1 MKRLEEF
8 SRNWVKNLS
17 EWQDDWQKAKR
28 FFNSSLRN
36 LNLGDVETAA
46 NRLYF
51 SGERAAVAWLKKN
64 KVSVPPDHQ
73 QIWFLSKKIAI
84 PTNSNA
90 LLRELYDLRLQADYG
105 KRFEIAVLNK
115 ETVKNYLSK
124 TRKLLEEIEKSLTR

>member
-1 MKRLEEF
+1 M
-8 SRNWVKNLS
+8 S

-28 FFNSSLRN
+28 FFNSSLHN
-36 LNLGDVETAA
+36 LTRGDIETSV

-51 SGERAAVAWLKKN
+51 SAERASAAWLKKN
-64 KVSVPPDHQ
+64 KISVPPDHQ
-73 QIWFLSKKIAI
+73 QIWFLSQRIAI
-84 PTNSNA
+84 SINSHA

-124 TRKLLEEIEKSLTR
+124 TRRLLEEIEKSLTK